1 MATPAQELVAAR
13 IAVATAT
20 PTQYQRQRWRLA
32 GKVRTGTIDRVT
44 AVDTR
49 YEIAI
54 AHALVRAPGEVG
66 LRRSLL
72 RRLPTLASVPCT
84 GRHSSTCPARLHSA
98 IRCHRCAV
106 CGHDS
111 AGGRTPV
118 PASGTLARGGGAVSR
133 NLSELVRRVAQGP
146 PGWSRPSHRRA
157 QSMGHPWLG
166 HGVRTFPNRVRERFR
181 RSR

>member
-72 RRLPTLASVPCT
+72 RHFAGVGISALYASE
-84 GRHSSTCPARLHSA
+84 A
-98 IRCHRCAV
+98 
-106 CGHDS
+106 
-111 AGGRTPV
+111 
-118 PASGTLARGGGAVSR
+118 AVSASQLDGLHATMAER
-133 NLSELVRRVAQGP
+133 TARATRIQSADESCGEYRV
-146 PGWSRPSHRRA
+146 
-157 QSMGHPWLG
+157 MI
-166 HGVRTFPNRVRERFR
+166 
-181 RSR
+181 

>member
-20 PTQYQRQRWRLA
+20 PTQCLRQRWRLA

-84 GRHSSTCPARLHSA
+84 GRSRAVTQASKYMPSSAP
-98 IRCHRCAV
+98 
-106 CGHDS
+106 
-111 AGGRTPV
+111 
-118 PASGTLARGGGAVSR
+118 
-133 NLSELVRRVAQGP
+133 
-146 PGWSRPSHRRA
+146 
-157 QSMGHPWLG
+157 LG
-166 HGVRTFPNRVRERFR
+166 HQVPSLCGVRP
-181 RSR
+181 